1 MILMGKLC
9 RILGWAA
16 WLGAVGVTIVQAAS
30 DPIPVELRDRFT
42 LGEVLVR
49 DDFGRELNLWRWE
62 LEKGGTVT
70 ARDGSLEIDVPGGCT
85 VWLKPMLSGAVLI
98 SYEATV
104 IGAGGPN
111 DRVSDLNCFWMA
123 RDARHPEDIFAQAR
137 TGQFSDYDQ
146 LRCYYVGLGGNS
158 NTTTRFRRYIG
169 EKGNRP
175 IRPEHDLS
183 APAFLITPN
192 ATQTIQLV
200 AAGSFIGF
208 YRDGRQL
215 FTYEDPEPYTS
226 GWFAFRTVTS
236 HLKIKNFRVQR
247 LIPKAAALPSARD
260 TAR

>member
-1 MILMGKLC
+1 MRKFR
-9 RILGWAA
+9 RILGWSALLGMMGAA
-16 WLGAVGVTIVQAAS
+16 IVHAAS
-30 DPIPVELRDRFT
+30 DPIPGELRDRFT
-42 LGEVLVR
+42 VGEVLIR
-49 DDFGRELNLWRWE
+49 DDFGRELNQWRWE
-62 LEKGGTVT
+62 LEKGGTVA

-98 SYEATV
+98 SYEAV
-104 IGAGGPN
+104 LIGAGGPN

-123 RDARHPEDIFAQAR
+123 RDARRPEDIFGQAR

-183 APAFLITPN
+183 DTAFLITPN

-208 YRDGRQL
+208 YRDGRQV
-215 FTYEDPEPYTS
+215 FIYEDPAPYTS
-226 GWFAFRTVTS
+226 GWFAFRTTAS

-247 LIPKAAALPSARD
+247 LIAKSAAVPRAATPAP
-260 TAR
+260 